1 MSPKCY
7 YFISNININILGS
20 NIDSFFYYPSSLT
33 SFRLQIKIAFLSK
46 PSSFDQKRKC
56 KKHLSST
63 FLYLSVIDV
72 SCLGI
77 YAFA

>member
-20 NIDSFFYYPSSLT
+20 NIDSFFLLSVKFNVLSA
-33 SFRLQIKIAFLSK
+33 SNKIAFLSK